1 MKNLPLFSTP
11 QNNKTPLLRPA
22 KTCHEKINGER
33 CSWSLFC
40 LSRGKHPH
48 LSLDQSCPTGAAGT
62 RRGTGQGLSC
72 SNMARSCSQQLCPH
86 QHCWRIG
93 RDPSHPFW
101 DHQATG
107 AHPPST
113 QSSLRDGGKRLRA
126 LKPSQAVVQHGS
138 DAVLGCTR
146 GTSSPPGAS
155 GRIFPSLPRLPGIP
169 TTPSHR
175 SEPSPCW
182 GETPKALGVESPS
195 PGVARAGAMPGAVF
209 SRRDERGLFCRE
221 CGDSRWKGT
230 GREGVPTLTLQALI
244 NRVN

>member
-11 QNNKTPLLRPA
+11 QNNKTPLLHPA

-113 QSSLRDGGKRLRA
+113 QSTLRDGGKGSEHLNPLRPLFSTA
-126 LKPSQAVVQHGS
+126 AMPSWAAHG
-138 DAVLGCTR
+138 AHPPLPG
-146 GTSSPPGAS
+146 PPG
-155 GRIFPSLPRLPGIP
+155 GFSLPYPGSRASQPPRAIAA
-169 TTPSHR
+169 
-175 SEPSPCW
+175 SP
-182 GETPKALGVESPS
+182 
-195 PGVARAGAMPGAVF
+195 ARAGGRHQRLSGWNLHPREWPGQERCQGPSFPGEMRGVCFAGNAETADG
-209 SRRDERGLFCRE
+209 RAPGERGCPH
-221 CGDSRWKGT
+221 SRF
-230 GREGVPTLTLQALI
+230 RH
-244 NRVN
+244 